1 VIIACGIDP
10 AAHYGIAIVRY
21 PGDDVLLSYHGRD
34 PTRGMHL
41 LQMCL
46 KTNPKVIAIEDQ
58 WAVEAPK
65 MGAKERRGRLASTI
79 KVAHRAGEWA
89 GVARAYGW
97 PQATYVKP
105 QTWRAAYKRT
115 GRVPGAKRWAK
126 GDAITWA
133 NALFRL
139 ELGEKEHDL
148 AEALLIARWAA
159 VRAYQGE
166 QNG

>member
-1 VIIACGIDP
+1 V
-10 AAHYGIAIVRY
+10 
-21 PGDDVLLSYHGRD
+21 GRRS
-34 PTRGMHL
+34 P
-41 LQMCL
+41 
-46 KTNPKVIAIEDQ
+46 EDGG
-58 WAVEAPK
+58 E
-65 MGAKERRGRLASTI
+65 GA
-79 KVAHRAGEWA
+79 
-89 GVARAYGW
+89 ARAPGQRHQGRPPR

-115 GRVPGAKRWAK
+115 GRIKGAKRWAK